1 MEKLQV
7 VAALELTLLRYLQL
21 MKSVIA
27 VVDYLM
33 IGLVEQLSKF
43 LLALKYLACRSLH
56 VLKSI

>member
-7 VAALELTLLRYLQL
+7 AAALESTLLRYLL

-43 LLALKYLACRSLH
+43 LLVLKYLACRSLH